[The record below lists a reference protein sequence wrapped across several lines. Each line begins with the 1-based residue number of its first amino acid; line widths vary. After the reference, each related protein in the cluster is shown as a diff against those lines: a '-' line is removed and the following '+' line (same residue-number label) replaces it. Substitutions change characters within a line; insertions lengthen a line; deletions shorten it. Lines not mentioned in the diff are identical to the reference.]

1 MRKIEIK
8 TCPVLKP
15 VWNVGDRVQRRL
27 DAYDDSSA
35 VRRGRVALR
44 YSIYDNGIGY
54 DTYHGDYPEVYA
66 VQWDGGRLEKGF
78 LAHGLDKEDVT
89 SKRAYAE
96 YVQAKIAGELD

>member
-1 MRKIEIK
+1 MIRIEIK
-8 TCPVLKP
+8 TCPVLDP

-27 DAYDDSSA
+27 DVYDDSSA
-35 VRRGRVALR
+35 VRHGRVALR
-44 YSIYDNGIGY
+44 YSIWDNRPQL

-66 VQWDGGRLEKGF
+66 VQWDGGQFEKGF

-96 YVQAKIAGELD
+96 YVQMKIAGELD